1 MLTNGAMTKRLKDM
15 FAAWSTTPHTPHRHH
30 TLEPHAPE
38 IIFQGRTRR
47 EAKRH
52 LIRYWSANQG
62 RLEMGLEEFTRRC
75 VLRDERTIIFTP

>member
-1 MLTNGAMTKRLKDM
+1 MKRLQDL
-15 FAAWSTTPHTPHRHH
+15 FAEFAVRAQAPHTPHRHQRL
-30 TLEPHAPE
+30 TPHAQE
-38 IIFQGRTRR
+38 IIFRGRNRR